1 MSLTKRYWD
10 GVSGSCASARATNP
24 VLIGLVGRFSLNPP
38 ENCVII
44 TLNIYM
50 ILQGGAALSTRN
62 QRKQDNSIKE
72 KTSDELL
79 EEIAVN
85 KRKLKQGF
93 VFAFV
98 ALIALIALGIAW
110 FMSNSKVTSTGTS
123 VSAQDDRLFELASVG
138 ERQKAEASYLLDE
151 SKKSILSAGA
161 EKTYASYIE
170 NGTEVQKEQT
180 YHVGTGSLAWYLD
193 SQESILPGANGKL
206 EFYIIPKKD
215 DVKSVT
221 VSFDING
228 YVYTT
233 EENAD
238 KRAVKSDDTTLQNL
252 IQGHILFFQQLDD
265 VCGYQKWLKADESF
279 VIKAP
284 NNGSFQK
291 DVPYKVTIYWIW
303 PQYFRNYVYTQKS
316 TQGDLFTDAANQ
328 TDGSDYARIN
338 TFINKSQNKLF
349 YDESGEVQVESDIN
363 KNMAQNTLDQCSKYY
378 NKADE
383 YIGTNAKYIYVGIK
397 AN

>member
-1 MSLTKRYWD
+1 
-10 GVSGSCASARATNP
+10 
-24 VLIGLVGRFSLNPP
+24 
-38 ENCVII
+38 
-44 TLNIYM
+44 M
-50 ILQGGAALSTRN
+50 ILQGGAALSTQN

-85 KRKLKQGF
+85 KRKLKQSS

-98 ALIALIALGIAW
+98 ALIAVIALGIAW

-138 ERQKAEASYLLDE
+138 ERQSAEASYLKDE
-151 SKKSILSAGA
+151 SKKSILSAGT
-161 EKTYASYIE
+161 EKPYDSYIE
-170 NGTEVQKEQT
+170 NGTEVQKQQT
-180 YHVGTGSLAWYLD
+180 YYVGTGSLAWYLD

-215 DVKSVT
+215 NVKSVT

-228 YVYTT
+228 YVYTN
-233 EENAD
+233 EGKAD
-238 KRAVKSDDTTLQNL
+238 NRAVKSEDTTLQNL

-265 VCGYQKWLKADESF
+265 EHGYQKWLEADKPF
-279 VIKAP
+279 VIEAP
-284 NNGSFQK
+284 ENGSFKK

-338 TFINKSQNKLF
+338 TFINSQRTIEKGKNKLF
-349 YDESGEVQVESDIN
+349 YDESANVQVTSPIN
-363 KNMAQNTLDQCSKYY
+363 KDMAQDTLEQCSNYY

>member
-1 MSLTKRYWD
+1 
-10 GVSGSCASARATNP
+10 
-24 VLIGLVGRFSLNPP
+24 
-38 ENCVII
+38 
-44 TLNIYM
+44 M
-50 ILQGGAALSTRN
+50 ILQGGAALSTQN

-85 KRKLKQGF
+85 KRKLKQSF

-98 ALIALIALGIAW
+98 AVIAVIALGIAW

-138 ERQKAEASYLLDE
+138 KRQTAEEDYLKDE
-151 SKKSILSAGA
+151 SKKNILSAGVDR
-161 EKTYASYIE
+161 TYASYIE
-170 NGTEVQKEQT
+170 NGTEVQKRQT

-221 VSFDING
+221 VSFNING

-233 EENAD
+233 EGNTD
-238 KRAVKSDDTTLQNL
+238 KRAVKSENTILQNL

-265 VCGYQKWLKADESF
+265 VHGYQKWLKADESF
-279 VIKAP
+279 VIEAP
-284 NNGSFQK
+284 ENGSFKK

-328 TDGSDYARIN
+328 TYARIN
-338 TFINKSQNKLF
+338 TFINNQRTVETSKNKLF
-349 YDESGEVQVESDIN
+349 YDESGKVQVESDIN
-363 KNMAQNTLDQCSKYY
+363 KDMAQETLEQCSNYY

-383 YIGTNAKYIYVGIK
+383 YIGTNAKCIYVGIK

>member
-1 MSLTKRYWD
+1 
-10 GVSGSCASARATNP
+10 
-24 VLIGLVGRFSLNPP
+24 
-38 ENCVII
+38 
-44 TLNIYM
+44 M

-85 KRKLKQGF
+85 KRKLKRSF

-138 ERQKAEASYLLDE
+138 KRQTAEEDYLKDE
-151 SKKSILSAGA
+151 SKKSILSAGT

-221 VSFDING
+221 VSFDVNG

-233 EENAD
+233 EEDAD
-238 KRAVKSDDTTLQNL
+238 ERAVKSEDTILQNL

-265 VCGYQKWLKADESF
+265 VYGYQKWLKADESF
-279 VIKAP
+279 VIEAP
-284 NNGSFQK
+284 NNGSFKK

-328 TDGSDYARIN
+328 TDNSDYARIN
-338 TFINKSQNKLF
+338 TFINSQRTVEPSQNKLF
-349 YDESGEVQVESDIN
+349 YDESGKVQVGSPIN
-363 KNMAQNTLDQCSKYY
+363 KDMAQDTLDQCSKYY

>member
-1 MSLTKRYWD
+1 
-10 GVSGSCASARATNP
+10 
-24 VLIGLVGRFSLNPP
+24 
-38 ENCVII
+38 
-44 TLNIYM
+44 M
-50 ILQGGAALSTRN
+50 ILQGGAALSAQN
-62 QRKQDNSIKE
+62 QRKLDNSIKE

-85 KRKLKQGF
+85 KRKLKRSF

-138 ERQKAEASYLLDE
+138 KRQTAEEDYLKDE
-151 SKKSILSAGA
+151 SKKSILSAGT

-170 NGTEVQKEQT
+170 NGTEVQKEQK

-221 VSFDING
+221 VSFDITA
-228 YVYTT
+228 YVYKD
-233 EENAD
+233 EGNVD
-238 KRAVKSDDTTLQNL
+238 KRAVKSEDTTLQNL

-265 VCGYQKWLKADESF
+265 VYGYQKWLEADEPF
-279 VIKAP
+279 VIEAP
-284 NNGSFQK
+284 KNGSFKK

-328 TDGSDYARIN
+328 TSDSDYARIN
-338 TFINKSQNKLF
+338 TFINSQRTVKTSQNKLF
-349 YDESGEVQVESDIN
+349 YDESREVQVESDIN

-383 YIGTNAKYIYVGIK
+383 YIGTNAKSIYVGIK

>member
-1 MSLTKRYWD
+1 M
-10 GVSGSCASARATNP
+10 
-24 VLIGLVGRFSLNPP
+24 
-38 ENCVII
+38 
-44 TLNIYM
+44 
-50 ILQGGAALSTRN
+50 STRN

-85 KRKLKQGF
+85 KRKLKRSF

-98 ALIALIALGIAW
+98 ALIAVIALGIAW

-138 ERQKAEASYLLDE
+138 GRQTAEAFYLIDE
-151 SKKSILSAGA
+151 SKKNILSAGT

-215 DVKSVT
+215 NVKSVT

-238 KRAVKSDDTTLQNL
+238 RRAVKSEDTTLQNL

-265 VCGYQKWLKADESF
+265 VDGYQKWLSYPE
-279 VIKAP
+279 
-284 NNGSFQK
+284 
-291 DVPYKVTIYWIW
+291 
-303 PQYFRNYVYTQKS
+303 
-316 TQGDLFTDAANQ
+316 
-328 TDGSDYARIN
+328 
-338 TFINKSQNKLF
+338 
-349 YDESGEVQVESDIN
+349 
-363 KNMAQNTLDQCSKYY
+363 
-378 NKADE
+378 
-383 YIGTNAKYIYVGIK
+383 
-397 AN
+397 

>member
-1 MSLTKRYWD
+1 
-10 GVSGSCASARATNP
+10 
-24 VLIGLVGRFSLNPP
+24 
-38 ENCVII
+38 
-44 TLNIYM
+44 M

-85 KRKLKQGF
+85 KRKVKQGF

-98 ALIALIALGIAW
+98 ALIAVIALGIAW

-138 ERQKAEASYLLDE
+138 ERQTAEASYLKDE
-151 SKKSILSAGA
+151 SKKNILSAGA
-161 EKTYASYIE
+161 ERTYDSYIE
-170 NGTEVQKEQT
+170 NGTEVQKKQT

-238 KRAVKSDDTTLQNL
+238 RRAVKSEDTTLQNL

-265 VCGYQKWLKADESF
+265 VSGYQKWLKADESF
-279 VIKAP
+279 VIEAP
-284 NNGSFQK
+284 NNASFKK

-328 TDGSDYARIN
+328 TYARIN
-338 TFINKSQNKLF
+338 TFINSQRTVETSQNKLF
-349 YDESGEVQVESDIN
+349 YDESGKVQVGSPIN
-363 KNMAQNTLDQCSKYY
+363 KDMAQDTLDQCSKYY

>member
-1 MSLTKRYWD
+1 
-10 GVSGSCASARATNP
+10 
-24 VLIGLVGRFSLNPP
+24 
-38 ENCVII
+38 
-44 TLNIYM
+44 M

-85 KRKLKQGF
+85 KRKLKQSF
-93 VFAFV
+93 IFAFV
-98 ALIALIALGIAW
+98 AVIAVIVLGIAW

-123 VSAQDDRLFELASVG
+123 ISAQDDRLFELASVG
-138 ERQKAEASYLLDE
+138 KRQTAEASYLIDE
-151 SKKSILSAGA
+151 SKKSILSAGT
-161 EKTYASYIE
+161 ERTYASYIE
-170 NGTEVQKEQT
+170 NGKEVQKRQT

-228 YVYTT
+228 YVYTN
-233 EENAD
+233 EGNAD
-238 KRAVKSDDTTLQNL
+238 NRAVKSENTTLQNL

-265 VCGYQKWLKADESF
+265 EHGYQKWLKADESF
-279 VIKAP
+279 VIEAP
-284 NNGSFQK
+284 ENGSFKQN
-291 DVPYKVTIYWIW
+291 VPYKVTIYWIW

-328 TDGSDYARIN
+328 TYARIN
-338 TFINKSQNKLF
+338 TFINSQRTVKTSQNKLF
-349 YDESGEVQVESDIN
+349 YDESGKVQVESDIN
-363 KNMAQNTLDQCSKYY
+363 KDMAQDTLEQCSNYY

-383 YIGTNAKYIYVGIK
+383 YIGTNAKCIYVGIK

>member
-1 MSLTKRYWD
+1 M
-10 GVSGSCASARATNP
+10 
-24 VLIGLVGRFSLNPP
+24 
-38 ENCVII
+38 
-44 TLNIYM
+44 
-50 ILQGGAALSTRN
+50 STRN

-79 EEIAVN
+79 EKIEVN
-85 KRKLKQGF
+85 KRKLKRSF

-98 ALIALIALGIAW
+98 ALIAVIALGIAW

-138 ERQKAEASYLLDE
+138 KRQTAEASYLKDE
-151 SKKSILSAGA
+151 SKKNILSAGA

-180 YHVGTGSLAWYLD
+180 YHVGTESLAWYLD

-215 DVKSVT
+215 TVKPVT

-233 EENAD
+233 EGD
-238 KRAVKSDDTTLQNL
+238 KRAVKSEDTTLQNL
-252 IQGHILFFQQLDD
+252 VQGHILFFQQLDD
-265 VCGYQKWLKADESF
+265 VHGYQKWLKAGESF
-279 VIKAP
+279 MIEAP
-284 NNGSFQK
+284 KNSPFKK

-328 TDGSDYARIN
+328 TYARIN
-338 TFINKSQNKLF
+338 RFINSQRTVEMGQNKLF
-349 YDESGEVQVESDIN
+349 YDESDKIQVGAEIN
-363 KNMAQNTLDQCSKYY
+363 KDMAQDTLEQCSNYY

-397 AN
+397 VN

>member
-1 MSLTKRYWD
+1 
-10 GVSGSCASARATNP
+10 
-24 VLIGLVGRFSLNPP
+24 
-38 ENCVII
+38 
-44 TLNIYM
+44 M
-50 ILQGGAALSTRN
+50 ILQGGAALSTQI
-62 QRKQDNSIKE
+62 QRKLDNSIKE

-85 KRKLKQGF
+85 KRKLKQSFG
-93 VFAFV
+93 FAFV

-170 NGTEVQKEQT
+170 NGTKVQKPQR

-233 EENAD
+233 D
-238 KRAVKSDDTTLQNL
+238 RRAVKSENTTLQNL

-265 VCGYQKWLKADESF
+265 VYGYQKWLEADKPF

-284 NNGSFQK
+284 ENGSFKQN
-291 DVPYKVTIYWIW
+291 VPYKVTIYWIW

-328 TDGSDYARIN
+328 TSDSDYARIN
-338 TFINKSQNKLF
+338 TFINNQRTVEKGQNKLF
-349 YDESGEVQVESDIN
+349 YDESANVQVTSPIN
-363 KNMAQNTLDQCSKYY
+363 KDMAQDTLDQCSKYY

>member
-1 MSLTKRYWD
+1 
-10 GVSGSCASARATNP
+10 
-24 VLIGLVGRFSLNPP
+24 
-38 ENCVII
+38 
-44 TLNIYM
+44 M
-50 ILQGGAALSTRN
+50 ILQGGAALSTQN
-62 QRKQDNSIKE
+62 QRKLDNSIKE

-85 KRKLKQGF
+85 KRKLKRSF

-98 ALIALIALGIAW
+98 ALIAVIALGIAW

-138 ERQKAEASYLLDE
+138 KRQTAEASYLKDE
-151 SKKSILSAGA
+151 SKKNILSAGV
-161 EKTYASYIE
+161 ERTYAYYIE
-170 NGTEVQKEQT
+170 NGTEVQKEQK

-233 EENAD
+233 KGNEN
-238 KRAVKSDDTTLQNL
+238 KRVVKSANTTLQNL

-265 VCGYQKWLKADESF
+265 VYGYQKWLKADESF
-279 VIKAP
+279 VIEAP
-284 NNGSFQK
+284 KDGSFQK

-316 TQGDLFTDAANQ
+316 TQGDLFTDAASQ
-328 TDGSDYARIN
+328 TGGSDYARIN
-338 TFINKSQNKLF
+338 TFINSQRTVETSQNKLF
-349 YDESGEVQVESDIN
+349 YDESSTVQVESDIN

>member
-1 MSLTKRYWD
+1 MSTP
-10 GVSGSCASARATNP
+10 T
-24 VLIGLVGRFSLNPP
+24 
-38 ENCVII
+38 
-44 TLNIYM
+44 
-50 ILQGGAALSTRN
+50 

-79 EEIAVN
+79 EKIEVN
-85 KRKLKQGF
+85 KRKLKRSF

-98 ALIALIALGIAW
+98 ALIAVIALGIAW

-138 ERQKAEASYLLDE
+138 ERQTAEASYLKDE
-151 SKKSILSAGA
+151 SKKNILSAGK
-161 EKTYASYIE
+161 ERKYASYIE
-170 NGTEVQKEQT
+170 NGMEVRKEQK
-180 YHVGTGSLAWYLD
+180 YHVGTESLAWYLD

-215 DVKSVT
+215 TVKPVT

-233 EENAD
+233 EGD
-238 KRAVKSDDTTLQNL
+238 KRAVKLEDTTLQNL
-252 IQGHILFFQQLDD
+252 VQGHILFFQQLDD
-265 VCGYQKWLKADESF
+265 VHGYQKWLKADESF
-279 VIKAP
+279 MIEAP
-284 NNGSFQK
+284 KNSPFKK

-328 TDGSDYARIN
+328 TYARIN
-338 TFINKSQNKLF
+338 TFINSQRTVEMGQNKLF
-349 YDESGEVQVESDIN
+349 YDESGKIQVESDIN
-363 KNMAQNTLDQCSKYY
+363 KNMAQDTLEKCSNYY

-397 AN
+397 VN

>member
-1 MSLTKRYWD
+1 MTNGD
-10 GVSGSCASARATNP
+10 GVNVP
-24 VLIGLVGRFSLNPP
+24 VGHFSLLSLWLNPP

-85 KRKLKQGF
+85 KRKLKQSF
-93 VFAFV
+93 AFAFV
-98 ALIALIALGIAW
+98 ALIAVIALGIAW
-110 FMSNSKVTSTGTS
+110 FMSNSKVTLTGTS

-138 ERQKAEASYLLDE
+138 ERQTAEDSYLKDE
-151 SKKSILSAGA
+151 SKKSILSAGT
-161 EKTYASYIE
+161 ERTYASYIE
-170 NGTEVQKEQT
+170 NGTEVQKQQT

-238 KRAVKSDDTTLQNL
+238 KRAVKSEDTILQNL
-252 IQGHILFFQQLDD
+252 IQGHILFFQQLND
-265 VCGYQKWLKADESF
+265 VHGYQKWLKADESF
-279 VIKAP
+279 VIEAP
-284 NNGSFQK
+284 EDGSFKQN
-291 DVPYKVTIYWIW
+291 VPYKVTIYWIW

-328 TDGSDYARIN
+328 TYARIN
-338 TFINKSQNKLF
+338 TFINSQRTVEQSQNELF
-349 YDESGEVQVESDIN
+349 YDESGTVQVTSPIN
-363 KNMAQNTLDQCSKYY
+363 KDMAQDTLEQCSNYY

-383 YIGTNAKYIYVGIK
+383 YIGTNAKCIYVGIK

>member
-1 MSLTKRYWD
+1 
-10 GVSGSCASARATNP
+10 
-24 VLIGLVGRFSLNPP
+24 
-38 ENCVII
+38 
-44 TLNIYM
+44 M
-50 ILQGGAALSTRN
+50 ILQGGAALSTQN

-85 KRKLKQGF
+85 KRKLKQSF
-93 VFAFV
+93 IFAFV
-98 ALIALIALGIAW
+98 ALIAVIALGIAW

-138 ERQKAEASYLLDE
+138 ERQTAEEDYLKDE
-151 SKKSILSAGA
+151 SKKNILSAGRTD
-161 EKTYASYIE
+161 ETYASYIE
-170 NGTEVQKEQT
+170 NGTEVQKQQR

-215 DVKSVT
+215 NVKSVT
-221 VSFDING
+221 VSFNING

-233 EENAD
+233 EQNAD
-238 KRAVKSDDTTLQNL
+238 KRAVKSADTTLQNL

-265 VCGYQKWLKADESF
+265 VCGYQKWLKADEPF
-279 VIKAP
+279 VIEAP
-284 NNGSFQK
+284 NNGSFKK

-338 TFINKSQNKLF
+338 TFINSQRTIEKSKNKLF
-349 YDESGEVQVESDIN
+349 YDESANVQVTSPIN
-363 KNMAQNTLDQCSKYY
+363 KDMAQNTLEQCSNYY

-383 YIGTNAKYIYVGIK
+383 YIGTKAKYIYVGIK

>member
-1 MSLTKRYWD
+1 M
-10 GVSGSCASARATNP
+10 
-24 VLIGLVGRFSLNPP
+24 
-38 ENCVII
+38 
-44 TLNIYM
+44 
-50 ILQGGAALSTRN
+50 STRN

-85 KRKLKQGF
+85 KRKLKRSF
-93 VFAFV
+93 IFAFV
-98 ALIALIALGIAW
+98 ALIAVIALGIAW

-138 ERQKAEASYLLDE
+138 ERQTAEDSYLKDE
-151 SKKSILSAGA
+151 SKKSILSAGT
-161 EKTYASYIE
+161 ERTYTSYIE
-170 NGTEVQKEQT
+170 NGTEVQKQQT

-215 DVKSVT
+215 NVKSVT
-221 VSFDING
+221 VSFDINA
-228 YVYTT
+228 YVYTD
-233 EENAD
+233 EGN
-238 KRAVKSDDTTLQNL
+238 KRAVKSEDTTLQNL
-252 IQGHILFFQQLDD
+252 IQGHILFFQQLND
-265 VCGYQKWLKADESF
+265 VHGYQKWLKADESF
-279 VIKAP
+279 VIEAP
-284 NNGSFQK
+284 EDGSFKQN
-291 DVPYKVTIYWIW
+291 VPYKVTIYWIW

-328 TDGSDYARIN
+328 TYARIN
-338 TFINKSQNKLF
+338 TFINSQRTIEKSKNKLF
-349 YDESGEVQVESDIN
+349 YDESANVQVTSPIN
-363 KNMAQNTLDQCSKYY
+363 KDMAQNTLEQCSNYY

-383 YIGTNAKYIYVGIK
+383 YIGTNAKCIYVGIK

>member
-1 MSLTKRYWD
+1 
-10 GVSGSCASARATNP
+10 
-24 VLIGLVGRFSLNPP
+24 
-38 ENCVII
+38 
-44 TLNIYM
+44 M
-50 ILQGGAALSTRN
+50 ILQGGAALSTQN
-62 QRKQDNSIKE
+62 QRKLDNSIKE

-85 KRKLKQGF
+85 KRKLKRSF

-98 ALIALIALGIAW
+98 ALIAVIALGIAW

-138 ERQKAEASYLLDE
+138 ERQTAEASYLLDE
-151 SKKSILSAGA
+151 SEKSILSAGT

-170 NGTEVQKEQT
+170 NGMEVQKPQR
-180 YHVGTGSLAWYLD
+180 YYVGTGSLAWYLD

-228 YVYTT
+228 YVYTP
-233 EENAD
+233 EGNEN
-238 KRAVKSDDTTLQNL
+238 KRVVKSANTTLQNL

-265 VCGYQKWLKADESF
+265 VYGYQKWLEADKPF
-279 VIKAP
+279 VIEAP
-284 NNGSFQK
+284 NKGSFKK

-338 TFINKSQNKLF
+338 TFINESQNKLF
-349 YDESGEVQVESDIN
+349 YDESANVQVTSPIN
-363 KNMAQNTLDQCSKYY
+363 KDMAQGTLDQCSNYY

>member
-1 MSLTKRYWD
+1 
-10 GVSGSCASARATNP
+10 
-24 VLIGLVGRFSLNPP
+24 
-38 ENCVII
+38 
-44 TLNIYM
+44 M

-85 KRKLKQGF
+85 KRKVKQSS

-98 ALIALIALGIAW
+98 ALIAVIALGIAW

-138 ERQKAEASYLLDE
+138 KRQTAETSYLTDE
-151 SKKSILSAGA
+151 SKKNILSAGT
-161 EKTYASYIE
+161 ERKYTSYIE

-180 YHVGTGSLAWYLD
+180 YYVGTGSLAWYLE

-228 YVYTT
+228 YVYTNEGNT
-233 EENAD
+233 DN
-238 KRAVKSDDTTLQNL
+238 RAVKSKDTTLQNL

-265 VCGYQKWLKADESF
+265 VDGYQKWLKADESF
-279 VIKAP
+279 VIEAP
-284 NNGSFQK
+284 ENGSFK
-291 DVPYKVTIYWIW
+291 KNVPYKVTIYWIW

-316 TQGDLFTDAANQ
+316 TQGDLFMDAANQ
-328 TDGSDYARIN
+328 TYARIN
-338 TFINKSQNKLF
+338 TFINSQRTVEPSKNKLF
-349 YDESGEVQVESDIN
+349 YDESDNVQVTSPIN
-363 KNMAQNTLDQCSKYY
+363 KDMAQDTLEQCSNYY

-383 YIGTNAKYIYVGIK
+383 YIGTNAKCIYVGIK

>member
-1 MSLTKRYWD
+1 
-10 GVSGSCASARATNP
+10 
-24 VLIGLVGRFSLNPP
+24 
-38 ENCVII
+38 
-44 TLNIYM
+44 M

-85 KRKLKQGF
+85 KRKLKRSF

-138 ERQKAEASYLLDE
+138 ERQTAEVDYLKDE
-151 SKKSILSAGA
+151 SKKNILSAGRT
-161 EKTYASYIE
+161 EDTTYASYIE

-221 VSFDING
+221 VSFDITA
-228 YVYTT
+228 YVYKD
-233 EENAD
+233 EGNVD
-238 KRAVKSDDTTLQNL
+238 KRAVKSEDTTLQNL

-265 VCGYQKWLKADESF
+265 VYGYQKWLEADKPF

-284 NNGSFQK
+284 ENGSFKQN
-291 DVPYKVTIYWIW
+291 VPYKVTIYWIW

-328 TDGSDYARIN
+328 TSDSDYARIN
-338 TFINKSQNKLF
+338 TFINNQRTVEKGQNKLF
-349 YDESGEVQVESDIN
+349 YDESANVQVTSPIN
-363 KNMAQNTLDQCSKYY
+363 KDMAQDTLDQCSKYY

-383 YIGTNAKYIYVGIK
+383 YIGTNAKCIYVGIK

>member
-1 MSLTKRYWD
+1 
-10 GVSGSCASARATNP
+10 
-24 VLIGLVGRFSLNPP
+24 
-38 ENCVII
+38 
-44 TLNIYM
+44 M

-85 KRKLKQGF
+85 KRKLKQSF
-93 VFAFV
+93 IFAFV
-98 ALIALIALGIAW
+98 AVIAVIVLGIAW

-123 VSAQDDRLFELASVG
+123 ISAQDDRLFELASVG
-138 ERQKAEASYLLDE
+138 KRQTAEASYLIDE
-151 SKKSILSAGA
+151 SKKSILSAGT
-161 EKTYASYIE
+161 ERTYASYIE
-170 NGTEVQKEQT
+170 NGKEVQKRQT

-228 YVYTT
+228 YVYTN
-233 EENAD
+233 EGNAD
-238 KRAVKSDDTTLQNL
+238 NRAVKSENTTLQNL

-265 VCGYQKWLKADESF
+265 EHGYQKWLKADESF
-279 VIKAP
+279 VIEAP
-284 NNGSFQK
+284 ENGSFKK

-316 TQGDLFTDAANQ
+316 TQGDLFMDAANQ
-328 TDGSDYARIN
+328 TYARIN
-338 TFINKSQNKLF
+338 TFINSQRTVKTSQKKLF
-349 YDESGEVQVESDIN
+349 YDESGTVQVGSDIN
-363 KNMAQNTLDQCSKYY
+363 KDMAQDTLDQCSNYY

-383 YIGTNAKYIYVGIK
+383 YIGTNAKCIYVGIK

>member
-1 MSLTKRYWD
+1 
-10 GVSGSCASARATNP
+10 
-24 VLIGLVGRFSLNPP
+24 
-38 ENCVII
+38 
-44 TLNIYM
+44 M
-50 ILQGGAALSTRN
+50 ILQGGAALSTQN
-62 QRKQDNSIKE
+62 QRKLDNSIKE

-85 KRKLKQGF
+85 KRKLKRSF

-98 ALIALIALGIAW
+98 ALIAVIALGIAW

-138 ERQKAEASYLLDE
+138 ERQTAEASYLLDE
-151 SKKSILSAGA
+151 SEKSILSAGA
-161 EKTYASYIE
+161 KKKYASYIE
-170 NGTEVQKEQT
+170 NGTEVKKEQT
-180 YHVGTGSLAWYLD
+180 YYVGTGSLAWYLD

-233 EENAD
+233 EEN
-238 KRAVKSDDTTLQNL
+238 KRVVKSADTTLQNL

-265 VCGYQKWLKADESF
+265 VSGYQKWLEADKPF
-279 VIKAP
+279 VIEAP
-284 NNGSFQK
+284 KNGSFKK

-338 TFINKSQNKLF
+338 TFINSQRKVKTSQNKLF
-349 YDESGEVQVESDIN
+349 YDESGIVSVEPDIN
-363 KNMAQNTLDQCSKYY
+363 KGMAQDTLDQCSKYY

>member
-1 MSLTKRYWD
+1 
-10 GVSGSCASARATNP
+10 
-24 VLIGLVGRFSLNPP
+24 
-38 ENCVII
+38 
-44 TLNIYM
+44 M

-85 KRKLKQGF
+85 KRKLKRSF

-138 ERQKAEASYLLDE
+138 KRQTAEEDYLKDE
-151 SKKSILSAGA
+151 SKKSILSAGT

-170 NGTEVQKEQT
+170 NGTEVQKKQT

-233 EENAD
+233 EN
-238 KRAVKSDDTTLQNL
+238 KRVVKPADTTLQNL

-265 VCGYQKWLKADESF
+265 VYGYQKWLEADKPF

-328 TDGSDYARIN
+328 TSDSDYARIN
-338 TFINKSQNKLF
+338 TFINSQRTVETSQNKLF
-349 YDESGEVQVESDIN
+349 YDESDKVQVGSPIN
-363 KNMAQNTLDQCSKYY
+363 KDMAQDTLDQCSKYY

>member
-1 MSLTKRYWD
+1 
-10 GVSGSCASARATNP
+10 
-24 VLIGLVGRFSLNPP
+24 
-38 ENCVII
+38 
-44 TLNIYM
+44 M

-85 KRKLKQGF
+85 KRKLKQSF
-93 VFAFV
+93 AFAFV
-98 ALIALIALGIAW
+98 ALIAVIALGIAW

-138 ERQKAEASYLLDE
+138 KRQSAEASYLIDE
-151 SKKSILSAGA
+151 SKKSILSAGT
-161 EKTYASYIE
+161 EKTYDSYIE

-228 YVYTT
+228 YVYTN
-233 EENAD
+233 EGNAD
-238 KRAVKSDDTTLQNL
+238 NRAVKSEDTTLQNL

-265 VCGYQKWLKADESF
+265 VDGYQKWLKADESF
-279 VIKAP
+279 VIEAP
-284 NNGSFQK
+284 KNGSFKQN
-291 DVPYKVTIYWIW
+291 VPYKVTIYWIW

-316 TQGDLFTDAANQ
+316 TQGDLFMDAANQ
-328 TDGSDYARIN
+328 TYARIN
-338 TFINKSQNKLF
+338 TFINSQRTVETSQNKLF
-349 YDESGEVQVESDIN
+349 YDESGKVQVESDIN
-363 KNMAQNTLDQCSKYY
+363 KDMAQDTLEQCSNYY

-383 YIGTNAKYIYVGIK
+383 YIGTNAKCIYVGIK
-397 AN
+397 AK

>member
-1 MSLTKRYWD
+1 M
-10 GVSGSCASARATNP
+10 
-24 VLIGLVGRFSLNPP
+24 
-38 ENCVII
+38 
-44 TLNIYM
+44 
-50 ILQGGAALSTRN
+50 
-62 QRKQDNSIKE
+62 
-72 KTSDELL
+72 
-79 EEIAVN
+79 
-85 KRKLKQGF
+85 
-93 VFAFV
+93 
-98 ALIALIALGIAW
+98 
-110 FMSNSKVTSTGTS
+110 
-123 VSAQDDRLFELASVG
+123 
-138 ERQKAEASYLLDE
+138 LDE

-170 NGTEVQKEQT
+170 NGTKVQKPQR

-233 EENAD
+233 D
-238 KRAVKSDDTTLQNL
+238 RRAVKSENTTLQNL

-265 VCGYQKWLKADESF
+265 VYGYQKWLEADKPF

-284 NNGSFQK
+284 ENGSFKQN
-291 DVPYKVTIYWIW
+291 VPYKVTIYWIW

-328 TDGSDYARIN
+328 TSDSDYARIN
-338 TFINKSQNKLF
+338 TFINNQRTVEKGQNKLF
-349 YDESGEVQVESDIN
+349 YDESANVQVTSPIN
-363 KNMAQNTLDQCSKYY
+363 KDMAQDTLDQCSKYY

>member
-1 MSLTKRYWD
+1 M
-10 GVSGSCASARATNP
+10 
-24 VLIGLVGRFSLNPP
+24 
-38 ENCVII
+38 
-44 TLNIYM
+44 
-50 ILQGGAALSTRN
+50 RN

-85 KRKLKQGF
+85 KRKLKQSFG
-93 VFAFV
+93 FAFV
-98 ALIALIALGIAW
+98 ALIAVIALGIAW

-138 ERQKAEASYLLDE
+138 ERQTAEASYLLDE
-151 SKKSILSAGA
+151 SKKSILSAGT

-228 YVYTT
+228 YMYT
-233 EENAD
+233 D
-238 KRAVKSDDTTLQNL
+238 
-252 IQGHILFFQQLDD
+252 
-265 VCGYQKWLKADESF
+265 
-279 VIKAP
+279 IK
-284 NNGSFQK
+284 NG
-291 DVPYKVTIYWIW
+291 
-303 PQYFRNYVYTQKS
+303 
-316 TQGDLFTDAANQ
+316 
-328 TDGSDYARIN
+328 
-338 TFINKSQNKLF
+338 
-349 YDESGEVQVESDIN
+349 
-363 KNMAQNTLDQCSKYY
+363 
-378 NKADE
+378 
-383 YIGTNAKYIYVGIK
+383 
-397 AN
+397 

>member
-1 MSLTKRYWD
+1 
-10 GVSGSCASARATNP
+10 
-24 VLIGLVGRFSLNPP
+24 
-38 ENCVII
+38 
-44 TLNIYM
+44 M
-50 ILQGGAALSTRN
+50 ILQGGAALSTQN
-62 QRKQDNSIKE
+62 QRKLDNSIKE

-85 KRKLKQGF
+85 KRKLKRSF

-123 VSAQDDRLFELASVG
+123 VSAQDDRLFELASIG
-138 ERQKAEASYLLDE
+138 ERQTAEASYLKDE
-151 SKKSILSAGA
+151 SEKNILSAGA
-161 EKTYASYIE
+161 KRTYDSYIE
-170 NGTEVQKEQT
+170 NGTKVQKEQI
-180 YHVGTGSLAWYLD
+180 YHVGTGSLAWHLD

-233 EENAD
+233 KGNEN
-238 KRAVKSDDTTLQNL
+238 KRVVKSADTTLQNL

-265 VCGYQKWLKADESF
+265 VCGYQKWLKADKSF
-279 VIKAP
+279 VIEAP
-284 NNGSFQK
+284 KDGSFQK

-316 TQGDLFTDAANQ
+316 TQGDLFTDAADQ
-328 TDGSDYARIN
+328 TSDSDYARIN
-338 TFINKSQNKLF
+338 TFINESQNKLF
-349 YDESGEVQVESDIN
+349 YDESANVQVTSPIN
-363 KNMAQNTLDQCSKYY
+363 KDMAQDTLDQCSKYY

>member
-1 MSLTKRYWD
+1 
-10 GVSGSCASARATNP
+10 
-24 VLIGLVGRFSLNPP
+24 
-38 ENCVII
+38 
-44 TLNIYM
+44 M

-62 QRKQDNSIKE
+62 QRKLDNSIKE

-85 KRKLKQGF
+85 KRKLKQSF

-98 ALIALIALGIAW
+98 AVIAVIALGIAW

-138 ERQKAEASYLLDE
+138 KRQTAEESYLRDE
-151 SKKSILSAGA
+151 SKKSILSAGRTD
-161 EKTYASYIE
+161 ETYASYIE
-170 NGTEVQKEQT
+170 NGTEVQKQQT

-215 DVKSVT
+215 NVKSVT

-233 EENAD
+233 KENAD
-238 KRAVKSDDTTLQNL
+238 KRAVKSENTTLQNL

-265 VCGYQKWLKADESF
+265 VHGYQKWLKADESF
-279 VIKAP
+279 VIEAP
-284 NNGSFQK
+284 ENGSFKQN
-291 DVPYKVTIYWIW
+291 VPYKVTIYWIW

-316 TQGDLFTDAANQ
+316 TQGDLFMDAANQ
-328 TDGSDYARIN
+328 TYARIN
-338 TFINKSQNKLF
+338 TFINSQRTVEKSQNKLF
-349 YDESGEVQVESDIN
+349 YDESDNVQVTSPIN
-363 KNMAQNTLDQCSKYY
+363 KDMAQDTLEQCSNYY

-383 YIGTNAKYIYVGIK
+383 YIGTNAKCIYVGIK

>member
-1 MSLTKRYWD
+1 M
-10 GVSGSCASARATNP
+10 
-24 VLIGLVGRFSLNPP
+24 
-38 ENCVII
+38 
-44 TLNIYM
+44 
-50 ILQGGAALSTRN
+50 STRN

-85 KRKLKQGF
+85 KRKLKRSF

-138 ERQKAEASYLLDE
+138 KRQTAEEDYLKDE
-151 SKKSILSAGA
+151 SKKSILSAGT

-170 NGTEVQKEQT
+170 NGTEVQKKQT

-233 EENAD
+233 EN
-238 KRAVKSDDTTLQNL
+238 KRVVKSANTTLQNL

-265 VCGYQKWLKADESF
+265 VSGYQKWLEADKPF
-279 VIKAP
+279 VIEAP
-284 NNGSFQK
+284 KNGSFKK

-316 TQGDLFTDAANQ
+316 TQGDLFTDAAKQ
-328 TDGSDYARIN
+328 TDDSDYARIN
-338 TFINKSQNKLF
+338 TFINSQRRVETRENKLF
-349 YDESGEVQVESDIN
+349 YDESGKIQVGPDIN
-363 KNMAQNTLDQCSKYY
+363 KDMAQDTLEQCSNYY

-397 AN
+397 VN

>member
-1 MSLTKRYWD
+1 
-10 GVSGSCASARATNP
+10 
-24 VLIGLVGRFSLNPP
+24 
-38 ENCVII
+38 
-44 TLNIYM
+44 M

-85 KRKLKQGF
+85 KRKLKQSF
-93 VFAFV
+93 IFAFV
-98 ALIALIALGIAW
+98 ALIAVIALGIAW

-138 ERQKAEASYLLDE
+138 ERQSAEASYLKDE
-151 SKKSILSAGA
+151 SKKSILSAGT

-170 NGTEVQKEQT
+170 NGTEVQKQQT

-228 YVYTT
+228 YVYTNAG
-233 EENAD
+233 NAD
-238 KRAVKSDDTTLQNL
+238 NRAVKSEDTTLQNL

-265 VCGYQKWLKADESF
+265 VHGYQKWLKADESF
-279 VIKAP
+279 VIEAP
-284 NNGSFQK
+284 EDGSFKQN
-291 DVPYKVTIYWIW
+291 VPYKVTIYWIW

-316 TQGDLFTDAANQ
+316 TQGDLFMDAANQ
-328 TDGSDYARIN
+328 TYARIN
-338 TFINKSQNKLF
+338 TFINNQRTVEQSQNKLF
-349 YDESGEVQVESDIN
+349 YDESDNVQVTSPIN
-363 KNMAQNTLDQCSKYY
+363 KDMAQDTLEQCSNYY

-383 YIGTNAKYIYVGIK
+383 YIGTNAKCIYVGIK

>member
-1 MSLTKRYWD
+1 M
-10 GVSGSCASARATNP
+10 
-24 VLIGLVGRFSLNPP
+24 
-38 ENCVII
+38 
-44 TLNIYM
+44 
-50 ILQGGAALSTRN
+50 STRN

-85 KRKLKQGF
+85 KRKLKRSF

-98 ALIALIALGIAW
+98 ALIAVIALGIAW

-138 ERQKAEASYLLDE
+138 ERQTAEASYLKDE
-151 SKKSILSAGA
+151 SKKNILSAGA
-161 EKTYASYIE
+161 ERTYDSYIE
-170 NGTEVQKEQT
+170 NGTEVQKKQT

-193 SQESILPGANGKL
+193 SQESILPGANWKL

-238 KRAVKSDDTTLQNL
+238 RRAVK
-252 IQGHILFFQQLDD
+252 
-265 VCGYQKWLKADESF
+265 
-279 VIKAP
+279 
-284 NNGSFQK
+284 
-291 DVPYKVTIYWIW
+291 
-303 PQYFRNYVYTQKS
+303 
-316 TQGDLFTDAANQ
+316 
-328 TDGSDYARIN
+328 
-338 TFINKSQNKLF
+338 
-349 YDESGEVQVESDIN
+349 
-363 KNMAQNTLDQCSKYY
+363 
-378 NKADE
+378 
-383 YIGTNAKYIYVGIK
+383 
-397 AN
+397 

>member
-1 MSLTKRYWD
+1 
-10 GVSGSCASARATNP
+10 
-24 VLIGLVGRFSLNPP
+24 
-38 ENCVII
+38 
-44 TLNIYM
+44 M
-50 ILQGGAALSTRN
+50 ILQGGAALSTQN
-62 QRKQDNSIKE
+62 QRKLDNSIKE

-85 KRKLKQGF
+85 KRKLKRSF

-98 ALIALIALGIAW
+98 ALIAVIALGIAW

-138 ERQKAEASYLLDE
+138 ERQKAEDSYLLDE
-151 SKKSILSAGA
+151 SQKSILSAGA
-161 EKTYASYIE
+161 TKTYASYIE
-170 NGTEVQKEQT
+170 NGTEVKKEQI

-228 YVYTT
+228 YVNTT
-233 EENAD
+233 EVGAD
-238 KRAVKSDDTTLQNL
+238 KRAVKSEDTTLQNL
-252 IQGHILFFQQLDD
+252 MQGHILFFQQLDD
-265 VCGYQKWLKADESF
+265 VNGYQKWLKADESF
-279 VIKAP
+279 VIEAP
-284 NNGSFQK
+284 KNSSFKK
-291 DVPYKVTIYWIW
+291 DVPYKETIYWIW

-328 TDGSDYARIN
+328 TYARIN
-338 TFINKSQNKLF
+338 TFINSQRTVETSQNKLF
-349 YDESGEVQVESDIN
+349 YDESGKVQVGSPIN
-363 KNMAQNTLDQCSKYY
+363 KDMAQDTLDQCSKYY

-383 YIGTNAKYIYVGIK
+383 YIGTKAKYIYVGIK

>member
-1 MSLTKRYWD
+1 M
-10 GVSGSCASARATNP
+10 
-24 VLIGLVGRFSLNPP
+24 
-38 ENCVII
+38 
-44 TLNIYM
+44 
-50 ILQGGAALSTRN
+50 STRN

-85 KRKLKQGF
+85 KRKLKRSF

-98 ALIALIALGIAW
+98 ALIAVIALGIAW

-123 VSAQDDRLFELASVG
+123 VSAQDDRIFELASVG
-138 ERQKAEASYLLDE
+138 KRQTAEASYLIDE
-151 SKKSILSAGA
+151 SKKNILSAGA
-161 EKTYASYIE
+161 ERTYASYIE
-170 NGTEVQKEQT
+170 NGTEVQKKQT
-180 YHVGTGSLAWYLD
+180 YHVGMGSLAWYLD

-215 DVKSVT
+215 NVKSVT
-221 VSFDING
+221 VSFDVNG

-233 EENAD
+233 EGDVD
-238 KRAVKSDDTTLQNL
+238 KRAVKSEDTTLQNL
-252 IQGHILFFQQLDD
+252 MQGHILFFQQLDD
-265 VCGYQKWLKADESF
+265 VNGYQKWLKADESF
-279 VIKAP
+279 MIEAP
-284 NNGSFQK
+284 KNSSFKK

-328 TDGSDYARIN
+328 TYARIN
-338 TFINKSQNKLF
+338 TFINSQRTVETRQNKLF
-349 YDESGEVQVESDIN
+349 YDESGTVQVKSDIN
-363 KNMAQNTLDQCSKYY
+363 KDMAQDTLDQCSNYY

-383 YIGTNAKYIYVGIK
+383 YIGTNAKCIYVGIK